1 MFIEKARYLEQ
12 AQAIGGIVIDQHL
25 SLKSAN
31 GALFSMTG
39 DGNNDVNIPLV
50 LMFKDQALQ
59 LFNLLSKQPKLI
71 VYLGDENYLRN
82 SFYQQLDYLE
92 SLIEPLDQ
100 TTEKWFYGQMK
111 FFKKQCAIV
120 PKKLKSLEFIIHQ
133 QVERTSKSF

>member
-1 MFIEKARYLEQ
+1 MFIEKARYLEK

-82 SFYQQLDYLE
+82 R
-92 SLIEPLDQ
+92 
-100 TTEKWFYGQMK
+100 K
-111 FFKKQCAIV
+111 FN
-120 PKKLKSLEFIIHQ
+120 
-133 QVERTSKSF
+133 RTIQSNHRKMVLWTDEIL